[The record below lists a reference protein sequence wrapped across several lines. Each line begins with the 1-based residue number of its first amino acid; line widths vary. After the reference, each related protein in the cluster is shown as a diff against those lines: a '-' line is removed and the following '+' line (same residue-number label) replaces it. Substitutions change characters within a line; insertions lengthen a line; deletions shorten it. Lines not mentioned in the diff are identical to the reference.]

1 MPIPLHHLIGLQN
14 IALVCLNLFVLNCQV
29 GGQDL
34 AEIVDRI
41 EAIEKQN
48 NRLIQHVSDQQVI
61 IDNLRKQLIGINEAT
76 DRQNVHIVELQES
89 AFDIPSAP
97 PRQSLGS
104 SIHIS
109 GEAGVIFRVGEANTN
124 FPNEE
129 FRVDEARV
137 FIEAQIAEKI
147 YLFSELEL
155 FSRESN
161 NSDLEIGELYI
172 EFEEVLAIGDW
183 DRAVNFRMGR
193 LDIPFSEEYLKRD
206 VMDNPLISHSV
217 ADFWGIDEGIEAF
230 GELGDFSYVLAVM
243 NGSHDRLR
251 DFTSDK
257 SVVARAGFDLTNQL
271 HFGGSFMRT
280 GEIDPEDEFL
290 TELWF
295 GNGFFRSIGS
305 TSTTRFEVELAQ
317 LESTF
322 AWQNGEIVWQNSD
335 EIFHN
340 VFSISEAKPFDLGY
354 YKSKDN
360 PKAVVFVK
368 PGRVDVFCSIHS
380 QMNCIV
386 LVMPNPWFAT
396 SDRRGNYEIKNVPP
410 GTYQLKAWHE
420 RLPPKYLEIT
430 VPEEG
435 TIELDIVMGLSELPK
450 F

>member
-1 MPIPLHHLIGLQN
+1 M
-14 IALVCLNLFVLNCQV
+14 FVLICQL

-34 AEIVDRI
+34 ATIVDRI

-48 NRLIQHVSDQQVI
+48 KRLIQQVSDQQVI
-61 IDNLRKQLIGINEAT
+61 IDNLRKQLVRINEAT
-76 DRQNVHIVELQES
+76 DRQNVHIVELQED

-97 PRQSLGS
+97 RGQSLGS

-109 GEAGVIFRVGEANTN
+109 GEAGVVFRAGEANTN

-137 FIEAQIAEKI
+137 FIETQIADKT
-147 YLFSELEL
+147 YFFSELEL
-155 FSRESN
+155 FSRETI

-172 EFEEVLAIGDW
+172 EFEEVLAIVDW

-193 LDIPFSEEYLKRD
+193 LNIPFGEEYLKRD

-217 ADFWGIDEGIEAF
+217 ADFWGTDEGIEAF
-230 GELGDFSYVLAVM
+230 GELGDFSYVFAIL
-243 NGSHDRLR
+243 NGSQDRLR

-257 SVVARAGFDLTNQL
+257 SVVARAGFDFPNQL

-305 TSTTRFEVELAQ
+305 MSTTKFEVELAQ

-322 AWQNGEIVWQNSD
+322 AWQNGEIELAYGEIWYSDNDPTISNSRDIEFWQIEAQQ
-335 EIFHN
+335 EIGENLYAAARYSGMN
-340 VFSISEAKPFDLGY
+340 VDKGYPVAGMATRGFSFS
-354 YKSKDN
+354 
-360 PKAVVFVK
+360 
-368 PGRVDVFCSIHS
+368 RIH
-380 QMNCIV
+380 
-386 LVMPNPWFAT
+386 LLAT
-396 SDRRGNYEIKNVPP
+396 SGRG
-410 GTYQLKAWHE
+410 H
-420 RLPPKYLEIT
+420 
-430 VPEEG
+430 
-435 TIELDIVMGLSELPK
+435 
-450 F
+450 